1 MNDGYLQFSDA
12 QTLTVAAFG
21 TNVID
26 LGPGTRNIGDGEPLS
41 IALHTPT
48 ELDSASEAVTLRVLA
63 LLSAWSATKTF
74 TTDFGTDNRL
84 DITAHGLVVG
94 QRVILANVG
103 GGLPAPLA
111 AGTLYYVESV
121 PSANEI
127 TLTATKGGAAVTLT
141 SNGTGTHSALGGI
154 KIVGDSSLLDED
166 DLEAAHGTG
175 LFGGATAGIPVSFPL
190 RALPVSE
197 GLRYLHLYYAV
208 STAAPFTAG
217 SVSAF
222 LTPWAPVA
230 PGSYPSALVI

>member
-1 MNDGYLQFSDA
+1 MNDGFLQFSDA
-12 QTLTVAAFG
+12 QTLTVSAFA

-26 LGPGTRNIGDGEPLS
+26 LGPATRNIGDGNTLS

-48 ELDSASEAVTLRVLA
+48 ELDSAGEAVTLRVLA
-63 LLSAWSATKTF
+63 LLSSWNAPKAF
-74 TTDFGTDNRL
+74 ATDFATDNRL
-84 DITAHGLVVG
+84 DVTAHGLAVG

-127 TLTATKGGAAVTLT
+127 TLTATKGGAVVALS
-141 SNGTGTHSALGGI
+141 SNGTGTHALLSDFQI
-154 KIVGDSSLLDED
+154 TGDSSVIDED

-175 LFGGATAGIPVSFPL
+175 LLGGAAAGIPAAFPL
-190 RALPVSE
+190 RALPASQ
-197 GLRYLHLYYAV
+197 GRRYLHLYYAV

-217 SVSAF
+217 TVTAF
-222 LTPWAPVA
+222 LTPWAPVV
-230 PGSYPSALVI
+230 PGNYPSALVI